1 MKFFFAHARHE
12 PHIVFFTGVRK
23 PDCATEESLCG
34 AMQIMPV
41 SGVTMGIFGGKG
53 IPFFGLGTVPGLDPK
68 ETGLGWVAGRAFK
81 LHKQAG
87 QIFEYIVPIHI
98 GAVGVH
104 MAKGQAILS
113 RIL

>member
-1 MKFFFAHARHE
+1 MS
-12 PHIVFFTGVRK
+12 HIIRL
-23 PDCATEESLCG
+23 CRTEDSLRCTPV
-34 AMQIMPV
+34 QIMPV

-53 IPFFGLGTVPGLDPK
+53 IPFFGLGTVPGMNPK
-68 ETGLGWVAGRAFK
+68 ESGLGWVAGRAFK

-87 QIFEYIVPIHI
+87 QIFEYIVPLHI
-98 GAVGVH
+98 GAVGFH